1 MLCGGVGV
9 AETFRSLP
17 VWQRAVQMS
26 VLVYRGT
33 EQFPKAE
40 MFGLT
45 SQLRRASLSVPS
57 NIAEGFGR
65 GTTGE
70 YRQFLTI
77 ARGSNFEVQTQIL
90 IASRLG
96 FGTAELLMEA
106 EQCSFDVG
114 RLLFETIRRVGKGRA
129 R

>member
-1 MLCGGVGV
+1 
-9 AETFRSLP
+9 
-17 VWQRAVQMS
+17 MS
-26 VLVYRGT
+26 VLVYRAT
-33 EQFPKAE
+33 EEFPKAE

-45 SQLRRASLSVPS
+45 SQLRRASVSVPS

-77 ARGSNFEVQTQIL
+77 SRGSNYEVQTQIL

-96 FGTAELLMEA
+96 FGAAELLMEA

-114 RLLFETIRRVGKGRA
+114 RLLFETLRRVGKGRA